1 MAALK
6 PTTSMDISD
15 IQRRMAQI
23 RHDMHQEVQG
33 AVKGAQSLTEWRS
46 LVKSHPW
53 LSIAVASVAGYL
65 IVPRRRSTSPTI
77 VTVGN
82 PSPQL
87 LTAAA
92 AGDQSRQ
99 PKQSGWSILGTA
111 FSLLAPVA
119 VRCAQNYVL
128 GHLEQWLSQH
138 PLPSVPGEAPDKAT
152 RESAR
157 SGSPSPTDRLR
168 KYG

>member
-46 LVKSHPW
+46 IVKSHPW
-53 LSIAVASVAGYL
+53 LSISVASVVGYL
-65 IVPRRRSTSPTI
+65 IVPKRRSMSPTI

-82 PSPQL
+82 PSPEL
-87 LTAAA
+87 LTAAPT
-92 AGDQSRQ
+92 GDQSRQ
-99 PKQSGWSILGTA
+99 LKQSRWSILGTA

-119 VRCAQNYVL
+119 VRGAQNYVL
-128 GHLEQWLSQH
+128 GQLEQWLSQH

-157 SGSPSPTDRLR
+157 SVSPSPADRLR

>member
-6 PTTSMDISD
+6 PMTSTDISE

-33 AVKGAQSLTEWRS
+33 AVKGAQSLTDWRS
-46 LVKSHPW
+46 FVKGHPW
-53 LSIAVASVAGYL
+53 LSISVASVVGYL
-65 IVPRRRSTSPTI
+65 IVPTRRSTSPTI

-82 PSPQL
+82 PSPEL
-87 LTAAA
+87 LTAATA
-92 AGDQSRQ
+92 DQSRQ
-99 PKQSGWSILGTA
+99 LKQSRWSILGTA

-119 VRCAQNYVL
+119 VRGAQNYVL
-128 GHLEQWLSQH
+128 GQLEQWLSQH
-138 PLPSVPGEAPDKAT
+138 PLPSVPGEAPDNAA
-152 RESAR
+152 RESAH
-157 SGSPSPTDRLR
+157 SASPSPADRLR

>member
-1 MAALK
+1 MPVIK
-6 PTTSMDISD
+6 PMTSTDISD

-33 AVKGAQSLTEWRS
+33 AVKGAQSLTDWRS

-53 LSIAVASVAGYL
+53 LSISIASVVGYL
-65 IVPRRRSTSPTI
+65 IVPTRRQVSPTI
-77 VTVGN
+77 VNVAHPG
-82 PSPQL
+82 PQP
-87 LTAAA
+87 LTAASA
-92 AGDQSRQ
+92 QDQKNL
-99 PKQSGWSILGTA
+99 PKPSGWSILGTA

-119 VRCAQNYVL
+119 VRGAQNYVL

-138 PLPSVPGEAPDKAT
+138 PLPSIPGERPDRPT
-152 RESAR
+152 RESGQF
-157 SGSPSPTDRLR
+157 SSPSAADRLR

>member
-1 MAALK
+1 MALK

-119 VRCAQNYVL
+119 VRDRKSTRLNSSHQV
-128 GHLEQWLSQH
+128 QSRM
-138 PLPSVPGEAPDKAT
+138 PS
-152 RESAR
+152 SA
-157 SGSPSPTDRLR
+157 
-168 KYG
+168 

>member
-1 MAALK
+1 MAAVK
-6 PTTSMDISD
+6 PMTSMDISD

-46 LVKSHPW
+46 FVRSHPW
-53 LSIAVASVAGYL
+53 LSISVASVVGYL
-65 IVPRRRSTSPTI
+65 VVPARRSTAPTI
-77 VTVGN
+77 LSVGH
-82 PSPQL
+82 PSPEL

-99 PKQSGWSILGTA
+99 LKQSGWSIFGTA

-119 VRCAQNYVL
+119 VRGAQNYVL
-128 GHLEQWLSQH
+128 GQLEQWLSQH
-138 PLPSVPGEAPDKAT
+138 PLPSVPGEAPGKPT
-152 RESAR
+152 RESGQSA
-157 SGSPSPTDRLR
+157 SMSPADRLR

>member
-1 MAALK
+1 MAVLK

-33 AVKGAQSLTEWRS
+33 AVKGAQSLTNWRS

-53 LSIAVASVAGYL
+53 LSISVASVVGYL

-87 LTAAA
+87 LTAAT

-99 PKQSGWSILGTA
+99 PKQSGWSVLGTA

-119 VRCAQNYVL
+119 VRGAQNYVL

-138 PLPSVPGEAPDKAT
+138 PLPSIPGEAPDKAT
-152 RESAR
+152 RESAQ
-157 SGSPSPTDRLR
+157 SASPGPADRLR